1 MFWPFHRNQKTKGE
15 IRKLLLAH
23 IGSCEDAQ
31 TISHAIKPY
40 ERVNLQLA
48 LDRWFDKDGTQAQLI
63 GYARDAYFD
72 HGAKLKQLIVGDDY
86 RLAPVERS
94 QFERDLK
101 QSLDCVTQG
110 IYLLYFEKKPIVILL
125 REEGSHLQPPAMEIM
140 GGDRTTAQAT
150 LSQLLSDAKD
160 KNIYQGKAISLEKAQ
175 DWRPEFIVRFHELPP
190 ADRNSIILPASVLE
204 VIDRNVLGI
213 LKHGELL
220 RRSGRGTRHGLLFHG
235 RPGTGKTLVARYL
248 AHACP
253 NHTIIL
259 LTGRQL
265 GLIRESCQMA
275 RLLAPSMVI
284 LEDVDLIA
292 EQRTNNQCPTIL
304 HELMDEMDGIGTK
317 SETIFLLT
325 TNRPE
330 IIEPALAARPGRI
343 DQAVEFPLPDEQ
355 CRLRLFELYG
365 KGLDLT
371 KIDLDRWI
379 EQTDGVSP
387 AFIEEIL
394 RKSALMA
401 AERGEISQPLIIQDQ
416 DIDRAF
422 KELVFF
428 GGKITQELLGY
439 RSQRIGYGSAPPGP

>member
-1 MFWPFHRNQKTKGE
+1 MFWLSNRGKGKGE
-15 IRKLLLAH
+15 IRKLLHAH
-23 IGSCEDAQ
+23 MRTADGAQ
-31 TISHAIKPY
+31 TISHTIKPY

-48 LDRWFDKDGTQAQLI
+48 LDRWFDNNRPQGQLV
-63 GYARDAYFD
+63 GYASYGLYD
-72 HGAKLKQLIVGDDY
+72 HGGKLTQLFVSDDY

-94 QFERDLK
+94 QFERDLR
-101 QSLDCVTQG
+101 QRLDCVTQG
-110 IYLLYFEKKPIVILL
+110 LYLLHFEKKPILVLL
-125 REEGSHLQPPAMEIM
+125 REDHSHLHPPTMEVM
-140 GGDRTTAQAT
+140 GGDRATAQAS

-160 KNIYQGKAISLEKAQ
+160 KNIYQGKAISLEREK
-175 DWRPEFIVRFHELPP
+175 DWRPEFIVRFHELPT
-190 ADRNSIILPASVLE
+190 ADRDSIILPASVLE
-204 VIDRNVLGI
+204 VIERNVLGI
-213 LKHGELL
+213 LKHGEVL
-220 RRSGRGTRHGLLFHG
+220 RQSGRGTRHGLLFHG

-265 GLIRESCQMA
+265 GLIRESCQIA
-275 RLLAPSMVI
+275 RLLAPSIVI

-343 DQAVEFPLPDEQ
+343 DQAVEFPLPDEP
-355 CRLRLFELYG
+355 CRRRLFALYG
-365 KGLDLT
+365 AGLNLT
-371 KIDLDRWI
+371 VINMDRWI

-387 AFIEEIL
+387 AFIEELL

-401 AERGEISQPLIIQDQ
+401 AERGENSQPLPIQDQ
-416 DIDRAF
+416 DIERAF

-439 RSQRIGYGSAPPGP
+439 RSQRIGYGSPTPGT